1 MARYI
6 EAPLAKQDLAEI
18 IQYIARDN
26 PDAAERFLAQV
37 MEHYQQVADNVEMG
51 RRRSEI
57 APEMRTAPFG
67 DYIIFYQPIRD
78 GVAIARFLH
87 GARDI
92 EEML

>member
-6 EAPLAKQDLAEI
+6 EASLAKEDLSEI

-37 MEHYQQVADNVEMG
+37 MEQYQQIADNVEMG
-51 RRRSEI
+51 RLRSEI
-57 APEMRTAPFG
+57 APETRMCPFG
-67 DYIIFYQPIRD
+67 DYIIFYQPIRE

-87 GARDI
+87 GSRDI
-92 EEML
+92 DAIM